1 MGKVGRKI
9 ERTGENR
16 DSTNKQKKNMNTWS
30 TMEELEKG
38 SKELK
43 GFAAP

>member
-1 MGKVGRKI
+1 MRDL
-9 ERTGENR
+9 ERIGTPQ
-16 DSTNKQKKNMNTWS
+16 TNKRKNKNTWS

-38 SKELK
+38 SKGLK

>member
-1 MGKVGRKI
+1 MGKVGGRI
-9 ERTGENR
+9 ERPGEDR

-38 SKELK
+38 SKGLK

>member
-1 MGKVGRKI
+1 MRDL
-9 ERTGENR
+9 ERIGTPQ
-16 DSTNKQKKNMNTWS
+16 TNKQTKNMNTWS